1 MKPASKLAA
10 ACFAIV
16 AILHLFRLVFQ
27 VRLTVGTVDIP
38 LWVSVPAVLGPGAL
52 ACWLWRERA

>member
-16 AILHLFRLVFQ
+16 AFLHLLRLVFQ
-27 VRLTVGTVDIP
+27 VRVTVGPVDIP
-38 LWVSVPAVLGPGAL
+38 LWASVPAVLGPGVL
-52 ACWLWRERA
+52 AWWLWREGA